1 MKIRFIRHGDPDYG
15 NDTLTEKGRKEAQLL
30 AKTAHSPPLVPTSA
44 TKVVT
49 EEREQGIAYFRG
61 IRLGDSSYLYAG
73 NQEPS
78 FACRFASCLEIKNRD
93 INEKTS

>member
-30 AKTAHSPPLVPTSA
+30 AKTAHSPALVPTSA

-49 EEREQGIAYFRG
+49 EEGSRGLHIFWESAWETVLICMRETRS
-61 IRLGDSSYLYAG
+61 RPLYADLR
-73 NQEPS
+73 
-78 FACRFASCLEIKNRD
+78 AVWK
-93 INEKTS
+93 

>member
-30 AKTAHSPPLVPTSA
+30 AKTAHSPALVPTSA

-49 EEREQGIAYFRG
+49 EEREQG

>member
-30 AKTAHSPPLVPTSA
+30 AKTAHSPALVPTSV
-44 TKVVT
+44 TEVVT
-49 EEREQGIAYFRG
+49 EEGKKGIAYFLG

>member
-30 AKTAHSPPLVPTSA
+30 AKTAHSPALVPTSA

-61 IRLGDSSYLYAG
+61 IRCMRETRSHPLHADLRAVW
-73 NQEPS
+73 
-78 FACRFASCLEIKNRD
+78 K
-93 INEKTS
+93 

>member
-15 NDTLTEKGRKEAQLL
+15 NDTLTEKGRKEAELL
-30 AKTAHSPPLVPTSA
+30 AKTAHSPALFPPQLQRLLL
-44 TKVVT
+44 KK
-49 EEREQGIAYFRG
+49 GDRG
-61 IRLGDSSYLYAG
+61 LHIFGGFACKHSSYLYAG